1 MAAAARVPLEAGAA
15 ARIARAVAPTVARF
29 AEDRSRARNRA
40 RELRGGAAAGT
51 RPVKDPQAH
60 PQGGR
65 GRDPPPQAVVGRADA
80 FAAGA
85 HRALATA
92 LNAFV
97 RVEAEDALAAAKA
110 ADRALAPRGE
120 GPLHGVPL
128 AHKDM
133 YYSAGKPAGCGSK
146 VREGWIAPVTSTAIV
161 RLEAAGS
168 FRLGALHMSEFA
180 YSPTGHS
187 YLGPAHNPW
196 DPSRITGGSSSG
208 SGAAVARLTHA
219 ALGSDT
225 GGSIRLPAHFCG
237 VTGFK
242 PTNGRVS
249 RANALPLS
257 FTLDTVGPLA
267 QTAEDCALIT
277 SLIAGP
283 DPLDPDHRRRA
294 GVEREGGQ
302 ALAQGLKVGVPTQFY
317 RRFGARRAAALDA
330 ALAAFAAG
338 RQDRQGRAARPD
350 RAQRR
355 RANRARGRGDQHAWL
370 RARRRLQAA
379 GAQPAEN
386 ELAYSAIEYLEA
398 LRWRRRWRRID
409 ALGVVDVIAPASRLV
424 APTIE
429 ETDVGGGPDAEAAIQ
444 AVTRFMR
451 PVNYLGLPTLVV
463 PAGQS
468 RQGLP
473 IGLQLIGRPF
483 GDETLIALGAAF
495 QNATDH
501 HRRMPAPP

>member
-1 MAAAARVPLEAGAA
+1 MKDPAQLTLKEVAAAIRRRKLSSVELTRSLLE
-15 ARIARAVAPTVARF
+15 RIARWQP
-29 AEDRSRARNRA
+29 
-40 RELRGGAAAGT
+40 
-51 RPVKDPQAH
+51 
-60 PQGGR
+60 
-65 GRDPPPQAVVGRADA
+65 
-80 FAAGA
+80 
-85 HRALATA
+85 A

-110 ADRALAPRGE
+110 ADRALARRGAK

-146 VREGWIAPVTSTAIV
+146 LREGWIAPVTSTAIV

-180 YSPTGHS
+180 YSPTGHNS

-196 DPSRITGGSSSG
+196 DASRITGGSSSG
-208 SGAAVARLTHA
+208 SGAAVAARLTHA

-242 PTNGRVS
+242 PTYGRVS

-277 SLIAGP
+277 ALIAGP
-283 DPLDPDHRRRA
+283 DPLDPTTA
-294 GVEREGGQ
+294 GAPAWNAKAAKRSPK
-302 ALAQGLKVGVPTQFY
+302 GLKIGVPTRFY
-317 RRFGARRAAALDA
+317 VDDLEPDVAAALDA
-330 ALAAFAAG
+330 ALAAFTRLGAKIVKVELPDQTALSAAALIVLAVEATSAHAPWL
-338 RQDRQGRAARPD
+338 RTRAADYGPQVR
-350 RAQRR
+350 
-355 RANRARGRGDQHAWL
+355 NRL
-370 RARRRLQAA
+370 
-379 GAQPAEN
+379 EN
-386 ELAYSAIEYLEA
+386 GLAYSAIEYLEA
-398 LRWRRRWRRID
+398 LRWRAPALAAHLG
-409 ALGVVDVIAPASRLV
+409 ALGDVDVVIAPASRLV

>member
-1 MAAAARVPLEAGAA
+1 MKDPAQLTLKEVAAAIRRRKLSSVELTRSLLE
-15 ARIARAVAPTVARF
+15 RIARWQP
-29 AEDRSRARNRA
+29 
-40 RELRGGAAAGT
+40 
-51 RPVKDPQAH
+51 K
-60 PQGGR
+60 
-65 GRDPPPQAVVGRADA
+65 
-80 FAAGA
+80 
-85 HRALATA
+85 

-97 RVEAEDALAAAKA
+97 RVEADDALVAAKT
-110 ADRALAPRGE
+110 ADRALARRGAK

-146 VREGWIAPVTSTAIV
+146 LREGWIAPVTSTAIV

-180 YSPTGHS
+180 YSPTGHNS

-196 DPSRITGGSSSG
+196 DASRITGGSSSG
-208 SGAAVARLTHA
+208 SGAAVAARLTHA

-242 PTNGRVS
+242 PTYGRVS

-277 SLIAGP
+277 ALIAGP
-283 DPLDPDHRRRA
+283 DPLDPTTAGAPAWNAKAARRSPK
-294 GVEREGGQ
+294 
-302 ALAQGLKVGVPTQFY
+302 GLKIGVPARFY
-317 RRFGARRAAALDA
+317 VDDLEPDVAAALDA
-330 ALAAFAAG
+330 ALAAFTRLGAKIVKVELPDQTALSAAALIVLAVEATSAHAPWL
-338 RQDRQGRAARPD
+338 RTRAADYGLQVR
-350 RAQRR
+350 
-355 RANRARGRGDQHAWL
+355 NRL
-370 RARRRLQAA
+370 
-379 GAQPAEN
+379 EN
-386 ELAYSAIEYLEA
+386 GLAYSAIEYLEA
-398 LRWRRRWRRID
+398 LRWRAPALAAHLG
-409 ALGVVDVIAPASRLV
+409 ALGDVDVVIAPASRLV

>member
-1 MAAAARVPLEAGAA
+1 VKDPAQFTLKEVAAAIRRRKLSSVELTRSLLE
-15 ARIARAVAPTVARF
+15 RIARWQP
-29 AEDRSRARNRA
+29 
-40 RELRGGAAAGT
+40 
-51 RPVKDPQAH
+51 K
-60 PQGGR
+60 
-65 GRDPPPQAVVGRADA
+65 
-80 FAAGA
+80 
-85 HRALATA
+85 

-97 RVEAEDALAAAKA
+97 RVEADDALAAAKA
-110 ADRALAPRGE
+110 ADRALARRGPK

-146 VREGWIAPVTSTAIV
+146 LREGWIAPVTSTAIV

-180 YSPTGHS
+180 YSPTGHNS

-196 DPSRITGGSSSG
+196 DVSRITGGSSSG
-208 SGAAVARLTHA
+208 SGAAVAARLTHA

-257 FTLDTVGPLA
+257 FTLDSVGPLA
-267 QTAEDCALIT
+267 QTAEDCALIN
-277 SLIAGP
+277 SIIFGP
-283 DPLDPDHRRRA
+283 DPLDPTTAGAPAWNAKTARRSPK
-294 GVEREGGQ
+294 
-302 ALAQGLKVGVPTQFY
+302 GLKIGLPTKFY
-317 RRFGARRAAALDA
+317 VDDLEPDVAAALDA
-330 ALAAFAAG
+330 ALAAFTRLGAKIVKVSLPDQTALSAA
-338 RQDRQGRAARPD
+338 ALIVLAVE
-350 RAQRR
+350 ATS
-355 RANRARGRGDQHAWL
+355 AHAPWL
-370 RARRRLQAA
+370 RTRADDYGPQVRNRL
-379 GAQPAEN
+379 EN
-386 ELAYSAIEYLEA
+386 GLAYSAIEYLEA
-398 LRWRRRWRRID
+398 LRWRAPALAAHLD
-409 ALGVVDVIAPASRLV
+409 ALGDVDVVIAPASRLV

-429 ETDVGGGPDAEAAIQ
+429 ETDVGAGPDAEAAIQ

-483 GDETLIALGAAF
+483 GDETLIALGTAF

>member
-1 MAAAARVPLEAGAA
+1 VSEPAQLTLKEAAAAIRRRKLSSVELTRSLLE
-15 ARIARAVAPTVARF
+15 RIARWQP
-29 AEDRSRARNRA
+29 
-40 RELRGGAAAGT
+40 
-51 RPVKDPQAH
+51 K
-60 PQGGR
+60 
-65 GRDPPPQAVVGRADA
+65 
-80 FAAGA
+80 
-85 HRALATA
+85 

-110 ADRALAPRGE
+110 ADRALARRGPK

-146 VREGWIAPVTSTAIV
+146 VREGWIAPATSTAIA

-180 YSPTGHS
+180 YSPTGHNS

-196 DPSRITGGSSSG
+196 DVSRITGGSSSG
-208 SGAAVARLTHA
+208 SGAAVAARLTHA

-257 FTLDTVGPLA
+257 FTLDSVGPLA
-267 QTAEDCALIT
+267 QTAEDCALIN
-277 SLIAGP
+277 SIIFGS
-283 DPLDPDHRRRA
+283 DPLDPTTAGAPAWNAKTARRSPK
-294 GVEREGGQ
+294 
-302 ALAQGLKVGVPTQFY
+302 GLKIGLPTKFY
-317 RRFGARRAAALDA
+317 VDDLEPDVAAALDA
-330 ALAAFAAG
+330 ALAAFTRLGAKIVKVSLPDQTALSAAALIVLAVEATSAHAPWL
-338 RQDRQGRAARPD
+338 RTRAADYGPQVR
-350 RAQRR
+350 
-355 RANRARGRGDQHAWL
+355 NRL
-370 RARRRLQAA
+370 
-379 GAQPAEN
+379 EN
-386 ELAYSAIEYLEA
+386 GLAYSAVEYLEA
-398 LRWRRRWRRID
+398 LRWRAPALAAHLD
-409 ALGVVDVIAPASRLV
+409 ALGDVDVVIAPASRLV

-429 ETDVGGGPDAEAAIQ
+429 ETDVGAGPDAEAAIQ
-444 AVTRFMR
+444 AITRFMR

-495 QNATDH
+495 QDATDH
-501 HRRMPAPP
+501 HRRMPALP